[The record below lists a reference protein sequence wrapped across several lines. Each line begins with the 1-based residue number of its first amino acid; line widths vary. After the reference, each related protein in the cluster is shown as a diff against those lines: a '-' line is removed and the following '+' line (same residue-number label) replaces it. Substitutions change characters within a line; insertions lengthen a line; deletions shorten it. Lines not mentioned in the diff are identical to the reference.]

1 MASIWFSNAT
11 ERDFFIFVA
20 VRQRL
25 RRHLRRH
32 KYKKRFWVRKTFAK
46 RKQKGEFHLLVK
58 DLLLA
63 DHEYFFTYFRMTPQK
78 YEELLTLI
86 APHITKSSK
95 RREAIEPS
103 ERLSAT
109 LRYLATGDAQQ
120 TIAMSYRISP
130 TTIGRIVMETC
141 QVLWQVLSSKGYI
154 TAPNSVKRWKE
165 ISREF
170 ELMWNFPNC
179 LGALD
184 GKHIVMQ
191 APARS
196 GSEYFNYK
204 KTHSIVLLAVCDAKY
219 QFTLVDIGNSGR
231 ISDGGVFENSMIG
244 YGINQHSLSFPENT
258 ILKGSDKVLP
268 YVLVGDEAFPLKP
281 NLMKPYAGGGNS
293 RSERIFNYRLSRARW
308 VIENTFGIAASRFR
322 ILRRPII
329 AKTELVIA
337 ITQAIVV
344 LHNYLMEDTNKG
356 RATRYC
362 PHGYTDSNG
371 QSNGQWRAEVASDNN
386 CINIRNC
393 CTNTYSRDAKN
404 VRHSFKEYFNS
415 PQGEV
420 PWQWNVVDSVSNSF
434 DQQPITIEELLQ

>member
-1 MASIWFSNAT
+1 
-11 ERDFFIFVA
+11 
-20 VRQRL
+20 
-25 RRHLRRH
+25 
-32 KYKKRFWVRKTFAK
+32 
-46 RKQKGEFHLLVK
+46 
-58 DLLLA
+58 
-63 DHEYFFTYFRMTPQK
+63 MTPQK

-130 TTIGRIVMETC
+130 TTIGRIVMKTC

-231 ISDGGVFENSMIG
+231 ISDGGIFENSMIG

-281 NLMKPYAGGGNS
+281 NLMKP
-293 RSERIFNYRLSRARW
+293 
-308 VIENTFGIAASRFR
+308 
-322 ILRRPII
+322 
-329 AKTELVIA
+329 
-337 ITQAIVV
+337 
-344 LHNYLMEDTNKG
+344 
-356 RATRYC
+356 
-362 PHGYTDSNG
+362 
-371 QSNGQWRAEVASDNN
+371 
-386 CINIRNC
+386 
-393 CTNTYSRDAKN
+393 
-404 VRHSFKEYFNS
+404 
-415 PQGEV
+415 
-420 PWQWNVVDSVSNSF
+420 
-434 DQQPITIEELLQ
+434 